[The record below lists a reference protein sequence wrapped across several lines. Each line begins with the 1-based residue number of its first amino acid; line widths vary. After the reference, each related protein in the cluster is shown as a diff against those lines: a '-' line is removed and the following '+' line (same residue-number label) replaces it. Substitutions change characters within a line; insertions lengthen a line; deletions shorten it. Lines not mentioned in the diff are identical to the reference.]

1 MTRVMVLI
9 DADNV
14 SPDVIEQALERVVE
28 MHGAAHVRRAYCTAE
43 AALKQLK
50 LFKQLSIRPVVN
62 IASGKNCTDIAL
74 AIDAIDLVSAER
86 PDVAVI
92 VSSDSDFAPLVL
104 RLREKGC
111 RVEGFGQEGKVG
123 DDTRPLYDL
132 YVDLPH
138 RRARP
143 ARAAAPGAA
152 KGAPRTAAKRTSEA
166 APEAAAQAAAER
178 PAQAPKRAAKSTRSA
193 RSAGST
199 KASATPAAAAAAPP
213 APGAGAWPVEAE
225 AVLQALPEL
234 RRGTWVELRSAAEPL
249 RQAGLLGKTAA
260 STKLFRKHPTLFELE
275 PPSQPARVR
284 FRGA

>member
-43 AALKQLK
+43 AAVKQLK

-62 IASGKNCTDIAL
+62 VASGKNCTDIAL
-74 AIDAIDLVSAER
+74 AIDAIDLVNAER

-123 DDTRPLYDL
+123 DDTRLVYDL
-132 YVDLPH
+132 FVDLPH

-143 ARAAAPGAA
+143 ARAAASPA
-152 KGAPRTAAKRTSEA
+152 RTAAK
-166 APEAAAQAAAER
+166 APAKTPR
-178 PAQAPKRAAKSTRSA
+178 RAAKTA
-193 RSAGST
+193 
-199 KASATPAAAAAAPP
+199 KASAAAAPP
-213 APGAGAWPVEAE
+213 APPAPPPAPAARGWPDEAE
-225 AVLQALPEL
+225 AVLQAIPEL

-260 STKLFRKHPTLFELE
+260 STKLFRKHPALFDLE
-275 PPSQPARVR
+275 PPSQPSRVR